1 MLYLNHYSSIT
12 QQQAQC
18 ISYTIEQLLTNLEQR
33 FDTMP
38 TKDTIYMMDKLDEI
52 IYGIVVK
59 IKQIDLEKQ
68 FMDGGYFN
76 KKLNYWRAK
85 VINFRLNKAIWLI
98 DQTILTIE
106 SISCWAGEP
115 KQKQRINQV
124 LYYSIFASKVSRL

>member
-1 MLYLNHYSSIT
+1 
-12 QQQAQC
+12 
-18 ISYTIEQLLTNLEQR
+18 
-33 FDTMP
+33 MP
-38 TKDTIYMMDKLDEI
+38 SKDTIYMMDKLDEI

-115 KQKQRINQV
+115 KQKQRTNQV